1 MVLEDEQP
9 IKMINQMKSSPRLLD
24 KKITEPVKR
33 MELVF
38 VTFNLYFWLG
48 FLKSL

>member
-24 KKITEPVKR
+24 KKNHRACEKDGTCVCH
-33 MELVF
+33 F
-38 VTFNLYFWLG
+38 
-48 FLKSL
+48 

>member
-24 KKITEPVKR
+24 KKITEPVKT

-48 FLKSL
+48 F